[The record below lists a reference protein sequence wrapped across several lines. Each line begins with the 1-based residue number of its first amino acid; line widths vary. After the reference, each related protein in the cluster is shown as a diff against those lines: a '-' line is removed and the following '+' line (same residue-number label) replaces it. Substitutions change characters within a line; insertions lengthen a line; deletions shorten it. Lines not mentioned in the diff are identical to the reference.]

1 MQQLFSEFDLATYTR
16 GVAFA
21 ATISKLYSSSATPLI
36 DSRFVEKLF
45 CHVTG
50 SMDLS
55 RSDMSFDAIYDQTA
69 GVGVKTFT
77 ASSRAVATFE
87 KVAEFT
93 RLGVTLSSLA
103 PDELVRE
110 VSRLRNLRI
119 QSDSEQY
126 AIDISRSFYH
136 CLIRTPGSVFVHE
149 ERYGLVNIQQIVLL
163 RSSANSINFT
173 DGQNDYRFSRSKSV
187 LMKKFKLDSGKNSPD
202 MPATVSEGIWAK
214 ILESDF
220 NALEQSPKSKELA
233 QELQATRKTSG
244 RDENLDFVVLPLY
257 STSSQRGK
265 YIPERSGINQWNAN
279 GRKRKFGEAY
289 IPVPKAIHNAH
300 PGFFPARN
308 TKFRLALPDG
318 SIVAAKI
325 CQDGGKALMSDPN
338 EIICKWLFAAL
349 DGSFATASERFESSR
364 CYKYGDLEAIGR
376 DSVKISKSNKGQADY
391 YLELTEIDSYE
402 EFIEVEMGEKGNG
415 RKG

>member
-1 MQQLFSEFDLATYTR
+1 
-16 GVAFA
+16 
-21 ATISKLYSSSATPLI
+21 
-36 DSRFVEKLF
+36 
-45 CHVTG
+45 
-50 SMDLS
+50 
-55 RSDMSFDAIYDQTA
+55 MSFDAIYDQTA

-77 ASSRAVATFE
+77 ASGRAVATFE

-93 RLGVTLSSLA
+93 RLGITLSSLA
-103 PDELVRE
+103 PDELVHE

-126 AIDISRSFYH
+126 AIDLNRSFYH

-149 ERYGLVNIQQIVLL
+149 EPYGLVNVRQIVLL

-187 LMKKFKLDSGKNSPD
+187 LMKKFKLNAGKNSPS
-202 MPATVSEGIWAK
+202 MSANVAEGIWER
-214 ILESDF
+214 ILEPSF
-220 NALEQSPKSKELA
+220 EVREISTKSKQLS
-233 QELQATRKTSG
+233 QEHHAAPKTSAF
-244 RDENLDFVVLPLY
+244 DENLEFVILPLY

-289 IPVPKAIHNAH
+289 IPVPRAIHSAL

-318 SIVAAKI
+318 SIVVAKI

-338 EIICKWLFAAL
+338 ENICRWLFAAL
-349 DGSFATASERFESSR
+349 DGSFATASERFETSR
-364 CYKYGDLEAIGR
+364 SYEYGDLEAIGR
-376 DSVKISKSNKGQADY
+376 DSVKISKSNKGRVDY
-391 YLELTEIDSYE
+391 YLELAEIDSYE
-402 EFIEVEMGEKGNG
+402 EFLEIEMGEKRNG

>member
-1 MQQLFSEFDLATYTR
+1 MHKLFSEFDLAMYTR
-16 GVAFA
+16 GVTFA

-45 CHVTG
+45 CEVTG
-50 SMDLS
+50 STDLS

-69 GVGVKTFT
+69 GVGVKTFV
-77 ASSRAVATFE
+77 ASSRAVSTFE

-93 RLGVTLSSLA
+93 RLGVSLSSLSPA
-103 PDELVRE
+103 ELARE

-126 AIDISRSFYH
+126 AIDINRSFYH

-149 ERYGLVNIQQIVLL
+149 EPYGLVDVQQIELL
-163 RSSANSINFT
+163 RSSANSVNFT

-187 LMKKFKLDSGKNSPD
+187 LMKRFKLNEGKNSPD
-202 MPATVSEGIWAK
+202 ISATVTDGIWAK
-214 ILESDF
+214 ILGPKMES
-220 NALEQSPKSKELA
+220 LEIRPKPQQLAPSPEV
-233 QELQATRKTSG
+233 TIKTSG
-244 RDENLDFVVLPLY
+244 TDENLEFVVLPLY
-257 STSSQRGK
+257 STSSKRGK

-289 IPVPKAIHNAH
+289 IPVPMAVHDAR
-300 PGFFPARN
+300 PGFFPERDAR
-308 TKFRLALPDG
+308 FRLALPDG
-318 SIVAAKI
+318 STVVAKI

-364 CYKYGDLEAIGR
+364 CYEYRDLEALGR
-376 DSVKISKSNKGQADY
+376 DSVKISKINKGQADF
-391 YLELTEIDSYE
+391 YLELVEIDSYE
-402 EFIEVEMGEKGNG
+402 EFIELEKGGILNG